1 MKDVAGR
8 LSTRAV
14 LPQHASVANAIGT
27 LAGQIVVRETSDIV
41 YYPFGKTPGFR
52 IFLAE
57 GKTDVEEFDDAAAML
72 TEYLTASAREK
83 AILRGAQGEVTISVK
98 VEKKEEVIA
107 YSDFL
112 FGGTVTVTAYGN
124 II

>member
-1 MKDVAGR
+1 MED
-8 LSTRAV
+8 
-14 LPQHASVANAIGT
+14 
-27 LAGQIVVRETSDIV
+27 
-41 YYPFGKTPGFR
+41 
-52 IFLAE
+52 
-57 GKTDVEEFDDAAAML
+57 FDDAASLL
-72 TEYLTASAREK
+72 TEYLTAAAREK
-83 AILRGAQGEVTISVK
+83 AISRGAQGEVTITVK